1 MRDYTPRSFAAYVGA
16 HSDHLLLPEER
27 RAELLSEIE
36 AAVPDMVETD
46 WTTNLY
52 IAPLT

>member
-1 MRDYTPRSFAAYVGA
+1 MASSFAAYVGA

-27 RAELLSEIE
+27 RVELLAKIQ
-36 AAVPDMVETD
+36 AAVPDTVETD

-52 IAPLT
+52 VAPLM